1 MTRFGWIF
9 GVSVALA
16 LAPLA
21 SANAAPTVSAA
32 PSPTTVAVQAKP
44 VARPERTATSAFTEQ
59 SGLED
64 MALSPDG
71 NRIALRATTKD
82 GKVHLAVLDAAT
94 RAGQHNLVMPPKNT
108 FEWYQWA
115 GNHRI
120 LVSLSQLGSV
130 FDVQVRFSRLF
141 VYDLDAST
149 FTYVGSKSMGI
160 DGDDLVYTDPAG
172 EYVLLSIQRDI
183 YEYPSVW
190 RFPLDGTAAKSG
202 KQVQGAKPNVWSWFA
217 DDRGTVRMGFEYLD
231 RGAFKVLY
239 RRTEADDFKTIAK
252 ITEAN
257 ADDTVWDVLRII
269 GDSDEG
275 YVLKPNDAGQVVLRK
290 FNYATRTPG
299 EVIFTAPG
307 GWDLTDLSLTEANLP
322 LAATYTDDHDRTA
335 WFDNKMKSLQ
345 VRLERAM
352 PGSEIQIIS
361 RAKDGS
367 RMLVWAG
374 SENNPGAMYVYTASN
389 AHLDLMVGYKTELDP
404 AAMPLPRPVSF
415 KVRDGTE
422 VHGYLTLPLGRD
434 PKNLPL
440 IVMPHGGPYGVR
452 DKLDFDYEVQF
463 LANRG
468 YAVLQPNYRGS
479 GGYGQKFEDLGA
491 GQIGRSMQDDLDDAM
506 DWAVAQGYAD
516 AKRVCVV
523 GSSYGGYAALWAVTR
538 NPERY
543 RCAASFAGVTD
554 WNKQLSYDRNYFSRS
569 SAKKWTNR
577 VRGDQQGFNLDMVSP
592 VQQIARLTRPVLLA
606 HGEDDTNVPFKQF
619 KMMRDAAAK
628 AGKPVEVLTFADE
641 GHGFTKEE
649 DATKWL
655 DTLEAFLTKYNPAN

>member
-1 MTRFGWIF
+1 M
-9 GVSVALA
+9 S
-16 LAPLA
+16 
-21 SANAAPTVSAA
+21 
-32 PSPTTVAVQAKP
+32 
-44 VARPERTATSAFTEQ
+44 
-59 SGLED
+59 
-64 MALSPDG
+64 LSPDG
-71 NRIALRATTKD
+71 NSIALKATTKD

-94 RAGQHNLVMPPKNT
+94 RAPRHNLVMPVKNT
-108 FEWYQWA
+108 MEWYRWA

-120 LVSLSQLGSV
+120 LVSLSQLGTL
-130 FDVQVRFSRLF
+130 FDVEIRFTRLF
-141 VYDLDAST
+141 VYDLDTQA
-149 FTYVGSKSMGI
+149 FTLVGSKTMGI
-160 DGDDLVYTDPAG
+160 SGDDLVYTDPAG

-190 RFPLDGTAAKSG
+190 RFPLDGTAAKNG
-202 KQVQGAKPNVWSWFA
+202 KKVQTSKPHVWSWFA
-217 DDRGTVRMGFEYLD
+217 DDRGVVRMAFEFLD
-231 RGAFKVLY
+231 SGAFKVLY
-239 RRTEADDFKTIAK
+239 RRTEADDFKSIAK
-252 ITEAN
+252 VTEAN

-269 GDSDEG
+269 SDSDVG

-290 FNYATRTPG
+290 FDYATRTPG

-307 GWDLTDLSLTEANLP
+307 GWDLTDISLTEANQP
-322 LAATYTDDHDRTA
+322 LAVTYTDDHDRTV
-335 WFDNKMKSLQ
+335 WFDTKMKSLQ
-345 VRLERAM
+345 TRLEKAM
-352 PGSEIQIIS
+352 VGNEIQIIS

-367 RMLVWAG
+367 RMLVWSG
-374 SENNPGAMYVYTASN
+374 SENDPGAMYVYTAAN
-389 AHLDLMVGYKTELDP
+389 AHLDLMVGYQTALAP
-404 AAMPLPRPVSF
+404 ATMPPPRPIVY
-415 KVRDGTE
+415 KARDGTE
-422 VHGYLTLPLGRD
+422 VHGYLTLPLGRE

-440 IVMPHGGPYGVR
+440 IVMPHGGPYGIR
-452 DKLDFDYEVQF
+452 DRLDFDYEVQF

-491 GQIGRSMQDDLDDAM
+491 GQIGRKMQDDIDDAM

-516 AKRVCVV
+516 AGRVCVV

-554 WNKQLSYDRNYFSRS
+554 WNKQLSYDRDFFSRT
-569 SAKKWTNR
+569 SAKKWMSR

-592 VQQIARLTRPVLLA
+592 VQQVARLSRPVLLA

-641 GHGFTKEE
+641 GHGFTKAE

-655 DTLEAFLTKYNPAN
+655 DTLDAFLMKYNPAD